1 MKINELSDTTTTV
14 SNIDNGYQD
23 SVMGIDP
30 AMQSFAASMLSNIYN
45 NPIQAVIREYF
56 TNGLDAHISAGVDK
70 PVVIQYSPYDGNL
83 LRFTDEGVGMTRD
96 DIINIFGNYFTS
108 TKRDGNTEH
117 GAFGLGSKSGFAISD
132 QYTVTSVKDGMIS
145 RVICMKTG
153 GQMIVRTVQHEK
165 THKANGTSITIPV
178 SSDYPTYRV
187 NDEIKKFFSGID
199 ENLYHLDFPANVEVH
214 DVSDVIDGDDFTIE
228 LLDDFETSTSSDHI
242 RVFIGA
248 IPYFVPFSELK
259 SFIPIL
265 EHSGSSGFSGV
276 SIRVPIGS
284 LSIAPNREGVL
295 WDNKSV
301 SYLTKVFNH
310 LYETI
315 VPGSVDGDNEKITE
329 HILKSSGHSRMR
341 IIQLMQGYKLTSD
354 QVSVG
359 DIMSYRAVQNISYF
373 LNDSGEAKYF
383 RKRYYDV
390 TLESLSVISNY
401 DLMNSHTVIENVG
414 NSSDRRLRSVVRFM
428 SGENN
433 TSSKLFIALKGSID
447 DLTFD
452 EDDQKFKMF
461 YVGNELVH
469 SKEAFDISSQ
479 LFIDGLKSKNRVEF
493 EDINEQLKEHN
504 RANRVTSPRSKVNL
518 TYHTSDGWMSTSE
531 INDSDYSA
539 VSVYDYNGS
548 RGDDETRISESVFEW
563 VDKYVTDPTL
573 LIVFVGAS
581 RKADTFVS
589 KIDKPVIKFHKAIR
603 KFVPNEHKI
612 SHVKS
617 YHAGRVFRSIREH
630 LVDYILD
637 PKLVKAYN
645 EYNVLTY
652 LSEEMRKFQ
661 FIYRGLNYKR
671 VIDLDEK
678 YSKLLDSYAFTER
691 YNGLDGKD
699 YINYLN
705 GMYLLKRSKTNDPL
719 H

>member
-1 MKINELSDTTTTV
+1 
-14 SNIDNGYQD
+14 
-23 SVMGIDP
+23 
-30 AMQSFAASMLSNIYN
+30 
-45 NPIQAVIREYF
+45 
-56 TNGLDAHISAGVDK
+56 
-70 PVVIQYSPYDGNL
+70 
-83 LRFTDEGVGMTRD
+83 
-96 DIINIFGNYFTS
+96 
-108 TKRDGNTEH
+108 
-117 GAFGLGSKSGFAISD
+117 
-132 QYTVTSVKDGMIS
+132 
-145 RVICMKTG
+145 
-153 GQMIVRTVQHEK
+153 
-165 THKANGTSITIPV
+165 
-178 SSDYPTYRV
+178 
-187 NDEIKKFFSGID
+187 
-199 ENLYHLDFPANVEVH
+199 
-214 DVSDVIDGDDFTIE
+214 
-228 LLDDFETSTSSDHI
+228 
-242 RVFIGA
+242 
-248 IPYFVPFSELK
+248 
-259 SFIPIL
+259 
-265 EHSGSSGFSGV
+265 
-276 SIRVPIGS
+276 
-284 LSIAPNREGVL
+284 
-295 WDNKSV
+295 
-301 SYLTKVFNH
+301 
-310 LYETI
+310 
-315 VPGSVDGDNEKITE
+315 
-329 HILKSSGHSRMR
+329 
-341 IIQLMQGYKLTSD
+341 MQGYKLTSD